1 MRLIQK
7 LTITRPD
14 DWHVHFRDGVMLQH
28 TVPATACHIGR
39 ALVMP
44 NLQPPLTTLP
54 HVLAYRERILD
65 ASKAYPHF
73 KPYMTFFLNEGVD
86 PALFS
91 DISKHDFILG
101 AKLYPAGV
109 TTHAEAGARSIQTL
123 YPAFEAM
130 QAANVVL
137 QVHGEVLNGDI
148 FEREALF
155 IEQKLKPLIRD
166 FPKLRIVLE
175 HISTQAAVDCVRD
188 GPDTL
193 AATITPH
200 HLLYNRNQLLAGG
213 IRPHYYCLPILKHQD
228 DQRALREIAISG
240 NPKFFAGTDSAP
252 HGIAQK
258 ECSEGC
264 AGIFSAP
271 FALSMYA
278 EVFDTMG
285 ALDKLDAFLGR
296 FGAEFYHLS
305 PSTENIQLVRKFI
318 DVPQQLALGE
328 THVVPV
334 HAGGCFAW
342 SVQ

>member
-1 MRLIQK
+1 
-7 LTITRPD
+7 
-14 DWHVHFRDGVMLQH
+14 MLEH
-28 TVPATACHIGR
+28 TVPATARHVGR

-44 NLQPPLTTLP
+44 NLMPPLTSLSQ
-54 HVLAYRERILD
+54 VLAYRERILN
-65 ASKAYPHF
+65 ASEAYPHF
-73 KPYMTFFLNEGVD
+73 TPYMTLYLNESVLPD
-86 PALFS
+86 VFS
-91 DISKHDFILG
+91 EVSKQAFVLG

-109 TTHAEAGARSIQTL
+109 TTHAEAGARSIQAL

-130 QAANVVL
+130 QAHDVVL

-148 FEREALF
+148 FEREKLF
-155 IEQKLKPLIRD
+155 LEQQLKPLIRD
-166 FPKLRIVLE
+166 FPKLRVVLE
-175 HISTQAAVDCVRD
+175 HISTQAAVDFVRS

-228 DQRALREIAISG
+228 DQHALQAAAVSG

-258 ECSEGC
+258 ECAEGC

-278 EVFDTMG
+278 EVFEAMG
-285 ALDKLDAFLGR
+285 ALDKLNNFLGR
-296 FGAEFYHLS
+296 FGAEFYYLMPSKEHIHLIKN
-305 PSTENIQLVRKFI
+305 PI
-318 DVPQQLALGE
+318 DVPKHMHLGE
-328 THVVPV
+328 TQVVPV
-334 HAGGCFAW
+334 HAGGRFAW
-342 SVQ
+342 SAQ

>member
-1 MRLIQK
+1 MTQI
-7 LTITRPD
+7 LTISRPD
-14 DWHVHFRDGVMLQH
+14 DWHVHFRDGVMLEH
-28 TVPATACHIGR
+28 TVPATARHIGR

-44 NLQPPLTTLP
+44 NLVPPLTTLP
-54 HVLAYRERILD
+54 QVLAYREKILA
-65 ASKAYPHF
+65 ASEAYPYF
-73 KPYMTFFLNEGVD
+73 TPYMTLYLNESID
-86 PALFS
+86 PDIFS
-91 DISKHDFILG
+91 DVSKHAFVLG

-109 TTHAEAGARSIQTL
+109 TTNAEAGARSIQAL

-130 QAANVVL
+130 QAADVVL
-137 QVHGEVLNGDI
+137 QVHGEVLEGDI

-155 IEQKLKPLIRD
+155 LEEKLKPLMRD
-166 FPKLRIVLE
+166 FPKLRVVLE
-175 HISTQAAVDCVRD
+175 HISTQAAVDFVRD

-200 HLLYNRNQLLAGG
+200 HVLYNRNQLLAGG

-228 DQRALREIAISG
+228 DQNALREIAVSG

-252 HGIAQK
+252 HGVTQK

-278 EVFDTMG
+278 EVFDSMG

-296 FGAEFYHLS
+296 FGAKFYRLM
-305 PSTENIQLVRKFI
+305 PSEEKIQLVRQSLS
-318 DVPQQLALGE
+318 VPQQLNLGE
-328 THVVPV
+328 TQVVPV
-334 HAGGCFAW
+334 HAGGRFAW